1 MNRMNIEGVREGYVR
16 LSSPNGIV
24 DTRNGDIFTEVIV
37 KENSAKWF
45 KEVEVHKAHISEC
58 KPIADKI
65 LGNE

>member
-24 DTRNGDIFTEVIV
+24 DTRNGDIFAEVIV

-45 KEVEVHKAHISEC
+45 KEVE
-58 KPIADKI
+58 DK
-65 LGNE
+65 EE